1 MYVTLSLNTRIQ
13 AASVGFPSEHAAM
26 TAEVAQED
34 RQTDDGSISA
44 LDDAAPAPVK
54 EEEVAHEHAL
64 SDEVGK
70 VDMDIKLEV
79 SSLFR
84 QQHF

>member
-13 AASVGFPSEHAAM
+13 AASVGFRAM

>member
-1 MYVTLSLNTRIQ
+1 
-13 AASVGFPSEHAAM
+13 M
-26 TAEVAQED
+26 TAEVAEED
-34 RQTDDGSISA
+34 RQMDDGSISA